1 MHLRPL
7 HFFLLFIFS
16 VSKATHFLCDF
27 QLQEFSFGRRQLS
40 KNALCCVAKMNQSSS
55 VGLENSCDNL
65 FFPVRLR
72 YNFSDLTHSIL
83 IAAAILSFFACPFT
97 WFLNAMI
104 ILAVK
109 TKRRLQTH
117 SNMFLAS
124 LALTDLVTGLVV
136 QPLHEVMT
144 IFMLQRK
151 GFHEFCQVNL
161 AFSFSFSLIYHSVVC
176 HLVLICGE
184 RYLTIKYSFTHHE
197 MLTKTRVLVL
207 SACAWIPG
215 ILVYFFL
222 SRATM
227 IPVTVVTIALLSS
240 IICLQILVYKEARRH
255 EKRILACQVS
265 EEAKA
270 KFKGEKKALKST
282 TLMIVIIL
290 LFFILPI
297 GLMAATWFLFGEK
310 FSESEKTT
318 VRHFVFGLIQLIST
332 VNPIIHVSR
341 NKQFLV
347 AFIELLSRKGFQEA
361 EEIARNMCRPRRSGV
376 RPEARQA
383 IEMVEQNFTQS
394 ELPLQ
399 VCHGNVVSKSVTPR
413 QPSPRAACNEILR
426 THP

>member
-1 MHLRPL
+1 
-7 HFFLLFIFS
+7 
-16 VSKATHFLCDF
+16 
-27 QLQEFSFGRRQLS
+27 
-40 KNALCCVAKMNQSSS
+40 MNRSSS
-55 VGLENSCDNL
+55 VGLENSCDHL
-65 FFPVRLR
+65 LFPVRLR

-83 IAAAILSFFACPFT
+83 IVAALLSIVACPFT

-124 LALTDLVTGLVV
+124 LALTDLVTGMVV
-136 QPLHEVMT
+136 QPLHGVMT

-161 AFSFSFSLIYHSVVC
+161 AFSFSFSLICHSVLC

-282 TLMIVIIL
+282 TLIIVTVL
-290 LFFILPI
+290 LFFILPM
-297 GLMAATWFLFGEK
+297 GLISTTWFLFGEK

-318 VRHFVFGLIQLIST
+318 VRHFVFGFIQLIST

-347 AFIELLSRKGFQEA
+347 AFI
-361 EEIARNMCRPRRSGV
+361 
-376 RPEARQA
+376 
-383 IEMVEQNFTQS
+383 
-394 ELPLQ
+394 
-399 VCHGNVVSKSVTPR
+399 
-413 QPSPRAACNEILR
+413 
-426 THP
+426 

>member
-1 MHLRPL
+1 
-7 HFFLLFIFS
+7 
-16 VSKATHFLCDF
+16 
-27 QLQEFSFGRRQLS
+27 
-40 KNALCCVAKMNQSSS
+40 MNRSSS
-55 VGLENSCDNL
+55 VGLENSCDHL

-83 IAAAILSFFACPFT
+83 IVAALLSIVASPFT
-97 WFLNAMI
+97 WFLNAMV

-136 QPLHEVMT
+136 QPLHGVMT

-161 AFSFSFSLIYHSVVC
+161 AFSFSFSLICHSVVC

-184 RYLTIKYSFTHHE
+184 RYLTIKYSFTHHK
-197 MLTKTRVLVL
+197 MFTKTRVIVL
-207 SACAWIPG
+207 SVCAWIPG

-222 SRATM
+222 SRATV
-227 IPVTVVTIALLSS
+227 IPVAVFTIILLSS
-240 IICLQILVYKEARRH
+240 IICLQVLVYKEARRH

-318 VRHFVFGLIQLIST
+318 VRHFVFGLMQLIST
-332 VNPIIHVSR
+332 VNPIIHVCR

-347 AFIELLSRKGFQEA
+347 AFIELLSKKGFQEA
-361 EEIARNMCRPRRSGV
+361 EEIARNLCRPRRSGV

-383 IEMVEQNFTQS
+383 I
-394 ELPLQ
+394 
-399 VCHGNVVSKSVTPR
+399 
-413 QPSPRAACNEILR
+413 
-426 THP
+426 

>member
-1 MHLRPL
+1 
-7 HFFLLFIFS
+7 
-16 VSKATHFLCDF
+16 
-27 QLQEFSFGRRQLS
+27 
-40 KNALCCVAKMNQSSS
+40 
-55 VGLENSCDNL
+55 
-65 FFPVRLR
+65 
-72 YNFSDLTHSIL
+72 
-83 IAAAILSFFACPFT
+83 
-97 WFLNAMI
+97 
-104 ILAVK
+104 
-109 TKRRLQTH
+109 
-117 SNMFLAS
+117 
-124 LALTDLVTGLVV
+124 
-136 QPLHEVMT
+136 
-144 IFMLQRK
+144 
-151 GFHEFCQVNL
+151 
-161 AFSFSFSLIYHSVVC
+161 
-176 HLVLICGE
+176 
-184 RYLTIKYSFTHHE
+184 

-240 IICLQILVYKEARRH
+240 IICLQVLVYKEARRH

-318 VRHFVFGLIQLIST
+318 VRHFVLGLIQLIST

-361 EEIARNMCRPRRSGV
+361 EEIARNLCRPRRVGV

-383 IEMVEQNFTQS
+383 IEMV
-394 ELPLQ
+394 
-399 VCHGNVVSKSVTPR
+399 
-413 QPSPRAACNEILR
+413 
-426 THP
+426 

>member
-1 MHLRPL
+1 
-7 HFFLLFIFS
+7 
-16 VSKATHFLCDF
+16 
-27 QLQEFSFGRRQLS
+27 
-40 KNALCCVAKMNQSSS
+40 MNRSSS
-55 VGLENSCDNL
+55 VGLENSCDHL
-65 FFPVRLR
+65 LFPVRLR
-72 YNFSDLTHSIL
+72 YNFSDLTHCIL
-83 IAAAILSFFACPFT
+83 IVAALLSIVACPFT

-124 LALTDLVTGLVV
+124 LALTDLVTGMVV
-136 QPLHEVMT
+136 QPLHGVMT

-161 AFSFSFSLIYHSVVC
+161 AFSFSFSLICHSVVC

-197 MLTKTRVLVL
+197 MLTKMRVLVL

-227 IPVTVVTIALLSS
+227 IPVTVVTITLLSS
-240 IICLQILVYKEARRH
+240 IICLQVLVYKEARRH

-282 TLMIVIIL
+282 TLIIVTVL
-290 LFFILPI
+290 LFFILPM
-297 GLMAATWFLFGEK
+297 GLISTTWFLFGEK

-332 VNPIIHVSR
+332 VNPIIHVCR
-341 NKQFLV
+341 NKEFLV
-347 AFIELLSRKGFQEA
+347 AFIELLSKKGFQEA
-361 EEIARNMCRPRRSGV
+361 EEIARNLCRPRRSGV

-383 IEMVEQNFTQS
+383 IEMVEQNFTQL

-399 VCHGNVVSKSVTPR
+399 VCHGNVVSKSVTPQ

>member
-16 VSKATHFLCDF
+16 VSKATHFLWDF
-27 QLQEFSFGRRQLS
+27 QLQEFSFKRRQLS
-40 KNALCCVAKMNQSSS
+40 KNALCCVTKMNQSSS
-55 VGLENSCDNL
+55 VGLENSCDHL

-83 IAAAILSFFACPFT
+83 IVAAILSIVACPFT

-136 QPLHEVMT
+136 QPLHGVMT

-161 AFSFSFSLIYHSVVC
+161 AFSFSFSLICHSVLC

-270 KFKGEKKALKST
+270 KFKREKKALKST
-282 TLMIVIIL
+282 TLIIVTVL
-290 LFFILPI
+290 LFFILPM
-297 GLMAATWFLFGEK
+297 GLMSTTWFLFGKK

-413 QPSPRAACNEILR
+413 QPSPRAACNKTLR

>member
-83 IAAAILSFFACPFT
+83 IVAAILSIAGCPFT
-97 WFLNAMI
+97 WFLNAMV

-117 SNMFLAS
+117 SNIFLAS

-136 QPLHEVMT
+136 QPLHGVMT

-151 GFHEFCQVNL
+151 GFHEFCEVNL
-161 AFSFSFSLIYHSVVC
+161 AFSFSFFLTCHSVVC
-176 HLVLICGE
+176 HLVLISGE
-184 RYLTIKYSFTHHE
+184 RYLTIKYSFTHQE
-197 MLTKTRVLVL
+197 MITKTRVLVS
-207 SACAWIPG
+207 SACAWISG
-215 ILVYFFL
+215 IPVYFFF
-222 SRATM
+222 SRVTM
-227 IPVTVVTIALLSS
+227 IPVVVFTITLLSS
-240 IICLQILVYKEARRH
+240 TIFLQVLVYKEARRH
-255 EKRILACQVS
+255 EKRILASQIS
-265 EEAKA
+265 EEANA

-282 TLMIVIIL
+282 TLIIVTLL
-290 LFFILPI
+290 LFFILPM
-297 GLMAATWFLFGEK
+297 GLLSATWFLFGEK
-310 FSESEKTT
+310 FSESEKTI

-332 VNPIIHVSR
+332 VNPIIHVCR

-347 AFIELLSRKGFQEA
+347 AFIELLSKKGFQEA
-361 EEIARNMCRPRRSGV
+361 EEIARNLCRPRRVGV

-383 IEMVEQNFTQS
+383 IEMVEQNFPRL

-399 VCHGNVVSKSVTPR
+399 VCHGNVVSKSVTPQ